1 MENNSI
7 NMNKIR
13 QILRLHTLGI
23 STLHIALFEVE
34 FKSFWEVFRQSD
46 GSVQIFGERQRP
58 QDLTFMRES
67 AANDSTLPAM
77 KFARCYLLGY
87 FTMVSQ

>member
-46 GSVQIFGERQRP
+46 AYSKNIIR
-58 QDLTFMRES
+58 
-67 AANDSTLPAM
+67 
-77 KFARCYLLGY
+77 
-87 FTMVSQ
+87 